1 MLLDKLVQFIDSRL
15 DGEKAERIKEG
26 TTNEAPK
33 PLAGSPPPVSSQ
45 PCIDLPPLVP
55 IHPEFFAAEPEQS
68 LGDEA
73 ERFLAEV
80 VRPSLGSF
88 RSLDLLKVTRELV
101 ETLDSFGSCPSVVQT
116 LKRHDADHQYKALT
130 KPLSL
135 VSLAEHSYRVARMMV
150 SLYHEKHRTPDWDM
164 LVPHFVVTGLA
175 HDLGKI
181 PHFRIRHVDKYTVA
195 DHPLISASLI
205 DEVFDHCGRT
215 MIPEIRDAILN
226 HHRAGQ
232 DALISDL
239 LRKADALAR
248 EEEVRIHAVRASL
261 NWEEWF
267 NPKEFLALIE
277 PEINVLRGRTC
288 RIFSFKSMVYASP
301 DFLNSKAQSYAA
313 TKEVVDPEFA
323 NPRNKPLALKRIVGR
338 LRREGM
344 VGDELPPEYY
354 GLPYRITTGRLSFPQ
369 FLTPLKVEAFAAY
382 PSVLEQRK
390 VCWLKIITSV
400 SPSPPSK

>member
-1 MLLDKLVQFIDSRL
+1 MKH
-15 DGEKAERIKEG
+15 
-26 TTNEAPK
+26 P
-33 PLAGSPPPVSSQ
+33 SPS
-45 PCIDLPPLVP
+45 LPPHLRSDP
-55 IHPEFFAAEPEQS
+55 SRASISPLLCPEPEVLAVEPEQS
-68 LGDEA
+68 LGEEA

-80 VRPSLGSF
+80 VTPSLASF
-88 RSLDLLKVTRELV
+88 RSFDLLKVTRELV

-116 LKRHDADHQYKALT
+116 LKRHDADDEYKALT

-135 VSLAEHSYRVARMMV
+135 VSLAEHSYRVAAKMV
-150 SLYHEKHRTPDWDM
+150 EIYHEKHRTPDWDM

-181 PHFRIRHVDKYTVA
+181 PAFRIRHVDKYTVA

-205 DEVFDHCGRT
+205 DEVFDHCKQK

-226 HHRAGQ
+226 HHRAGH

-248 EEEVRIHAVRASL
+248 EEEVRIHAERACL
-261 NWEEWF
+261 KWEEWF
-267 NPKEFLALIE
+267 IPKEFLALIE
-277 PEINVLRGRTC
+277 PEINVLRGKTC

-301 DFLNSKAQSYAA
+301 DLLYTKAQGYAKMKGA
-313 TKEVVDPEFA
+313 VDPEFV

-344 VGDELPPEYY
+344 VVDDLPPEYY
-354 GLPYRITTGRLSFPQ
+354 GMPYRITTGRLSFTQ
-369 FLTPLKVEAFAAY
+369 FLSPLKVEAFAVY
-382 PSVLEQRK
+382 PSVFEQRK

-400 SPSPPSK
+400 SPSPPRK

>member
-1 MLLDKLVQFIDSRL
+1 MLLDRLIQFIDSRL

-33 PLAGSPPPVSSQ
+33 PLAASPPPVSSQ
-45 PCIDLPPLVP
+45 PSLDLPPLVP
-55 IHPEFFAAEPEQS
+55 IHPEFFAAELEQF

-80 VRPSLGSF
+80 VTPSLASF
-88 RSLDLLKVTRELV
+88 RSFDLLKVTRELV
-101 ETLDSFGSCPSVVQT
+101 ETLDSLGSCPSVVQT
-116 LKRHDADHQYKALT
+116 LKRHDADDEYKTLT

-135 VSLAEHSYRVARMMV
+135 VTLAEHSYRVARKMV
-150 SLYHEKHRTPDWDM
+150 ELFHEKNRTRDWDTI
-164 LVPHFVVTGLA
+164 VPHFVVTGLA

-181 PHFRIRHVDKYTVA
+181 PAFRIRHVDKYTVA

-239 LRKADALAR
+239 LKKADALAR
-248 EEEVRIHAVRASL
+248 EEEVRIHAERACL

-267 NPKEFLALIE
+267 IPNEFLALIE
-277 PEINVLRGRTC
+277 PEINVLRGKTC

-301 DFLNSKAQSYAA
+301 DLLYSKAQGYAKMKGA
-313 TKEVVDPEFA
+313 VDPEFV

-344 VGDELPPEYY
+344 VGDELPHEYY
-354 GLPYRITTGRLSFPQ
+354 GMPYRIATGKLFFAQ
-369 FLTPLKVEAFAAY
+369 FLTPLQVEAFAAY
-382 PSVLEQRK
+382 PSVFEQRK

-400 SPSPPSK
+400 SPFRPNK

>member
-1 MLLDKLVQFIDSRL
+1 MLLDKLIQFIDSRL
-15 DGEKAERIKEG
+15 DGGKAEPVKEG
-26 TTNEAPK
+26 STNEAPK
-33 PLAGSPPPVSSQ
+33 PLAASPPPVSSQ
-45 PCIDLPPLVP
+45 PSLDLPPLVP
-55 IHPEFFAAEPEQS
+55 IHPEFFAAEPEQF

-73 ERFLAEV
+73 ERFLAGV
-80 VRPSLGSF
+80 VTPSLASF
-88 RSLDLLKVTRELV
+88 RSFDLLKVTRRLV
-101 ETLDSFGSCPSVVQT
+101 ETLDTFGSCPSVVQT
-116 LKRHDADHQYKALT
+116 LKRHDADDEYKTLT
-130 KPLSL
+130 RPLSL
-135 VSLAEHSYRVARMMV
+135 VSLAEHSYRVARKMV
-150 SLYHEKHRTPDWDM
+150 ELFHEKNRTRDWDTI
-164 LVPHFVVTGLA
+164 VPHFVVTGLA

-181 PHFRIRHVDKYTVA
+181 PAFRIRHVDKYTVA

-239 LRKADALAR
+239 LKKADALAR
-248 EEEVRIHAVRASL
+248 EEEVRIHAERACL

-267 NPKEFLALIE
+267 IPNEFLALIE

-288 RIFSFKSMVYASP
+288 RILSFKSMVYASP
-301 DFLNSKAQSYAA
+301 DLLYSKAQAYAN

-338 LRREGM
+338 LRREGI

-354 GLPYRITTGRLSFPQ
+354 GMPYRITTGRLSFPQ
-369 FLTPLKVEAFAAY
+369 FLTPLKVEAFTAY

-390 VCWLKIITSV
+390 VCWLKIITAV
-400 SPSPPSK
+400 SPSKPSK